1 MADAQLD
8 RLQAALAD
16 RYAVQH
22 ELGSGGMAC
31 TTPCRSWMGESLR
44 QRLEDEKQLPIEHAL
59 KIAREVGV
67 CSGRDLVTILPR
79 VLLLSTTVEVTHARV
94 P

>member
-1 MADAQLD
+1 MPF
-8 RLQAALAD
+8 
-16 RYAVQH
+16 V
-22 ELGSGGMAC
+22 E
-31 TTPCRSWMGESLR
+31 GESLR
-44 QRLEDEKQLPIEHAL
+44 QRLEDEKQLPIEDAL
-59 KIAREVGV
+59 KIAREVAV